1 MFLLVYGFTTAG
13 TDGWGATGTVA
24 LLAGAAVSLSAFV
37 MTELRAT
44 NPILPLRV
52 ILDRQRAG
60 AFLSSFFVGI
70 AMLGTFLFLTF
81 FLQATQHY
89 SALKTGFAFL
99 PLSVGFILGAAV
111 ASTLL
116 PRVGPRTLML
126 TGLVLTTAGLLLFTR
141 LGITS
146 TFVSSVLPAEI
157 VISLGLALAF
167 VPMNST
173 ALIGIRQHDAGV
185 ASALVNATQQVGGS
199 LGIALLNT
207 VASSA
212 AAGYLAAHARGL
224 GRAATERV
232 LPIATVH
239 GYTRA
244 FEVSTVMVVV
254 ALVLTAA
261 LLRRAPRLGAG
272 EIAELEGELVSEA
285 A

>member
-1 MFLLVYGFTTAG
+1 
-13 TDGWGATGTVA
+13 
-24 LLAGAAVSLSAFV
+24 
-37 MTELRAT
+37 
-44 NPILPLRV
+44 
-52 ILDRQRAG
+52 
-60 AFLSSFFVGI
+60 
-70 AMLGTFLFLTF
+70 LTF

-111 ASTLL
+111 AEHPLAA
-116 PRVGPRTLML
+116 RRGPRTLML
-126 TGLVLTTAGLLLFTR
+126 TGLVLTTAGLFALHA

-146 TFVSSVLPAEI
+146 TFVSSVLHAEI

-167 VPMNST
+167 RPMNST

-199 LGIALLNT
+199 LGNRAAQT
-207 VASSA
+207 PWPASA
-212 AAGYLAAHARGL
+212 AAGYWPRTHGGSAGPPPK
-224 GRAATERV
+224 RV

-261 LLRRAPRLGAG
+261 LLRRARGSAQARSPSSKANWCQRPP
-272 EIAELEGELVSEA
+272 EA
-285 A
+285 